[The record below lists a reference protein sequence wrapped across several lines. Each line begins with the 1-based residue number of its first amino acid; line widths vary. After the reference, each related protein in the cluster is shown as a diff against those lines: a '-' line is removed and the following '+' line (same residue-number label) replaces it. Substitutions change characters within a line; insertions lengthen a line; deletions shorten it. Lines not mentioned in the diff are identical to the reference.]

1 MVMKLQHNQLAMMY
15 YRYRKNPPKNPDDK
29 FSPRCPRCS
38 DLQDV
43 NETMD
48 HVLMCPSETALEE
61 Q

>member
-1 MVMKLQHNQLAMMY
+1 MVMKLQHDQLAMMHS
-15 YRYRKNPPKNPDDK
+15 RYRKNPPKNPDDE

-38 DLQDV
+38 DLQDI